1 LVQLA
6 KLAASNTI
14 RAILKK
20 LAAIDRVTGTERHGT
35 MGNQSPGRER
45 ISRRSLAAMGAT
57 VLGHR
62 VAAHNPAGRSA
73 FAALPSADR
82 LFAPAPSAGPDQ
94 GSLWVQ
100 PPNHG
105 GAGRLAP
112 DFFEMFTTRIDE
124 WAEARRFVDV
134 WVVRMTSLLGK
145 DAPLGDDFLQE
156 SFLPKLHAWS
166 IALAVNV
173 TAATLAQCADHPGPP
188 VAGEVA
194 VIQSL
199 LDLGAHISSL
209 SLQSPLSKVGGRA
222 CPAYGK
228 ETGYD
233 LRIADI
239 VRYVATMTERFPG
252 IEIGLVD
259 AMPAKGWAYQ
269 DVYRRLQDA
278 LTAQGRELAF
288 IHLDFPMESAA
299 PGWVNVREVEDFVR
313 GELQVPFGLIYVS
326 KVGGAT
332 SNVAFRDAVLD
343 EYRAYRAAGGRPDH
357 LELTSWYAYP
367 TSTLPE
373 DDEATAP
380 FMNLVR
386 DFALLGG
393 VAPRATPGT
402 PPAASPDAVVGSSV
416 VRD

>member
-1 LVQLA
+1 
-6 KLAASNTI
+6 
-14 RAILKK
+14 
-20 LAAIDRVTGTERHGT
+20 

-57 VLGHR
+57 VLGQTVLGHR
-62 VAAHNPAGRSA
+62 FAGDNLAGWSALAAP
-73 FAALPSADR
+73 LSADR
-82 LFAPAPSAGPDQ
+82 LFAPTPSAGPDQ

-112 DFFEMFTTRIDE
+112 DFFEMFTTRSDE

-145 DAPLGDDFLQE
+145 DAPLSDDFLRE
-156 SFLPKLHAWS
+156 SFLPKLHAWG

-173 TAATLAQCADHPGPP
+173 TGATLAQCADHPSRIGDEV
-188 VAGEVA
+188 VA
-194 VIQSL
+194 IQRL
-199 LDLGAHISSL
+199 LDLGADISFL
-209 SLQSPLSKVGGRA
+209 SLQSPLSKVGGRV

-288 IHLDFPMESAA
+288 IHLDFPLESAA
-299 PGWVNVREVEDFVR
+299 PGWVNVREAEDFVR
-313 GELQVPFGLIYVS
+313 GELGVPFGLIYVS
-326 KVGGAT
+326 KIGGET

-343 EYRAYRAAGGRPDH
+343 AYRAYRAAGGRPDH

-373 DDEATAP
+373 DDEANAP

-393 VAPRATPGT
+393 VAPQVAPGT
-402 PPAASPDAVVGSSV
+402 PPVASPVAVMGSSAA
-416 VRD
+416 RD

>member
-1 LVQLA
+1 
-6 KLAASNTI
+6 
-14 RAILKK
+14 
-20 LAAIDRVTGTERHGT
+20 
-35 MGNQSPGRER
+35 
-45 ISRRSLAAMGAT
+45 
-57 VLGHR
+57 
-62 VAAHNPAGRSA
+62 
-73 FAALPSADR
+73 
-82 LFAPAPSAGPDQ
+82 
-94 GSLWVQ
+94 LWVQ

-105 GAGRLAP
+105 GPGRLAP
-112 DFFEMFTTRIDE
+112 DFFEMFTTRGDE

-145 DAPLGDDFLQE
+145 DAPLGDDFLRE
-156 SFLPKLHAWS
+156 SFLPKLHAWG

-173 TAATLAQCADHPGPP
+173 TGATLAQCADKPIPIDDEV
-188 VAGEVA
+188 VA
-194 VIQSL
+194 IQRL
-199 LDLGAHISSL
+199 LDRGAHISTL
-209 SLQSPLSKVGGRA
+209 SLQSPLSKVGGRV

-288 IHLDFPMESAA
+288 IHLDFPLESAA
-299 PGWVNVREVEDFVR
+299 PGWVNVREAEDFVR
-313 GELQVPFGLIYVS
+313 DKLGVPFGLIYVS
-326 KVGGAT
+326 KIGGET

-343 EYRAYRAAGGRPDH
+343 AYRAYRAAGGRPDH

-373 DDEATAP
+373 DDEASAP

-393 VAPRATPGT
+393 VAPQVAPGT
-402 PPAASPDAVVGSSV
+402 PPVASPVAVVGSSAA
-416 VRD
+416 RD